1 MSVRLRLRR
10 MGNTHRPVY
19 RVTAIDQRK
28 ATDGRF
34 IEELGHFNPSI
45 TDESKQATLK
55 LDRCAYW
62 LSVGAVPSDTV
73 ATLLKRAGLTA
84 KAGTSVEAQPAELLA
99 AAAAA
104 PAATAETPAAEAA
117 AE

>member
-10 MGNTHRPVY
+10 MGNTHRPIY

-28 ATDGRF
+28 AVNGRC
-34 IEELGHFNPSI
+34 IEELGQFNPDI
-45 TDESKQATLK
+45 RDESKQANLK

-73 ATLLKRAGLTA
+73 ATLLKRAGLNAKPGTA
-84 KAGTSVEAQPAELLA
+84 VEAQPAELLA
-99 AAAAA
+99 TPAVA
-104 PAATAETPAAEAA
+104 PGSGEATATASA
-117 AE
+117 